1 MLTNITNANWM
12 KMKLKNRNYVGLYYT
27 HVMNFIFFNK
37 IPKFM
42 NEF

>member
-1 MLTNITNANWM
+1 M
-12 KMKLKNRNYVGLYYT
+12 KMKLKSRNYVSLYYT
-27 HVMNFIFFNK
+27 HFMNFIFFDK